1 MSLQA
6 ALETLRAQTGQETH
20 VSDWL
25 EVDQARI
32 QAFAEATGDHQWI
45 HTDPVRAA
53 AESPWKATIAHGYL
67 SLSLYPALRGI
78 VEEGKPMFP
87 GVRQVINYGINKL
100 RFTNAVKSGSRVR
113 GRFAVVGV
121 EEVTGGLQLTEQFT
135 LEVEGSS
142 KPAVI
147 AEVLMRFYF

>member
-1 MSLQA
+1 M
-6 ALETLRAQTGQETH
+6 
-20 VSDWL
+20 
-25 EVDQARI
+25 
-32 QAFAEATGDHQWI
+32 
-45 HTDPVRAA
+45 
-53 AESPWKATIAHGYL
+53 
-67 SLSLYPALRGI
+67 SLYPALRGI

-100 RFTNAVKSGSRVR
+100 RFTNAVKAGTRVR

-121 EEVTGGLQLTEQFT
+121 EEVSGGLQLTEQFT

>member
-1 MSLQA
+1 MSLQS
-6 ALETLRAQTGQETH
+6 ALETLRTQCGQETH

-25 EVDQARI
+25 LVDQARI

-45 HTDPVRAA
+45 HVNPERAA

-67 SLSLYPALRGI
+67 SLSLYPTLRGI
-78 VEEGKPMFP
+78 VEEGKPLFP
-87 GVRQVINYGINKL
+87 GVRQVINYGLNKL
-100 RFTNAVKSGSRVR
+100 RFTNAVKAGSRVR
-113 GRFAVVGV
+113 GRFSVVAV
-121 EEVTGGLQLTEQFT
+121 EEVGGGLQLTEQFT